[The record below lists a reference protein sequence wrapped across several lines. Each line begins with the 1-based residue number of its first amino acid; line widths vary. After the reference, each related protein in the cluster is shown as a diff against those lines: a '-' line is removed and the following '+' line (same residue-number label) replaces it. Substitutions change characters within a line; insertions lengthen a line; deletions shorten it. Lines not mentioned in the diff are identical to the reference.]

1 MIENYFNVDTC
12 IIPLYEVQCAI
23 QLLPILITTAA
34 AVGWFLKKWLWKTEP
49 TPKTTHIAILGRKA
63 SGKTTLWNKLHGY
76 AYSGDYKVTARD
88 KLAQFTIERGGKEVI
103 IESPEDIGGDKNWV
117 HVYGNLI
124 KEGTFIL
131 FLVDATDYCSDAKKD
146 VRSRV
151 QCIQKTINDN
161 KLDNVGFHIYVTHA
175 DEYLQKNPGMTK
187 AEIINKVKD
196 FLDLE
201 SVRVSKQVCYEYTA
215 VNLTCDEDIN
225 DIKKKLIDRVY
236 E

>member
-1 MIENYFNVDTC
+1 MEDYSLVCDCIAAFCKVQKAFNPLFL
-12 IIPLYEVQCAI
+12 IPIGGV
-23 QLLPILITTAA
+23 LL
-34 AVGWFLKKWLWKTEP
+34 WRLKRWLWDTEP

-63 SGKTTLWNKLHGY
+63 SGKTTLWNKLRGY
-76 AYSGDYKVTARD
+76 AYSGDHKVTALD

-103 IESPEDIGGDKNWV
+103 IESPEDIGGDKKWV

-131 FLVDATDYCSDAKKD
+131 FLVDATDYCSDAKTD
-146 VRSRV
+146 VRSKV

-175 DEYLQKNPGMTK
+175 DEYLQKNPSMTK

>member
-1 MIENYFNVDTC
+1 MGLLTT
-12 IIPLYEVQCAI
+12 LAI
-23 QLLPILITTAA
+23 AGVGTVL
-34 AVGWFLKKWLWKTEP
+34 GWFLKIWLWKTEP
-49 TPKTTHIAILGRKA
+49 TPKTTHIAILGRKV
-63 SGKTTLWNKLHGY
+63 SGKTTLWNKLRGY
-76 AYSGDYKVTARD
+76 GYSMEYKVTALENL
-88 KLAQFTIERGGKEVI
+88 KQFTIERGGKKVV
-103 IESPEDIGGDKNWV
+103 IESPEDIGGGKYWV
-117 HVYGNLI
+117 RNYEKLI
-124 KEGTFIL
+124 KKGTFIL
-131 FLVDATDYCSDAKKD
+131 FLVDATDYSSDAKAD

-201 SVRVSKQVCYEYTA
+201 SVRVSKRVCYEYTA

-225 DIKKKLIDRVY
+225 DIKKKIIDRVY